1 MGVLQRRKADNDSV
15 TDVIVE
21 QTNHPALKWALPWML
36 GWFLNSQAIWFR
48 FSVSKPKNIKVTWF
62 PSNIAIPQNCNLKKK
77 YKDRHMGI
85 RKGMGVA
92 ECQTKDV
99 NLSWGM
105 LLSYV
110 WPFPTAWNVAHQS
123 PLSLRFLRQEYWSGC
138 HFLLQGIFLTQG

>member
-1 MGVLQRRKADNDSV
+1 
-15 TDVIVE
+15 
-21 QTNHPALKWALPWML
+21 
-36 GWFLNSQAIWFR
+36 
-48 FSVSKPKNIKVTWF
+48 
-62 PSNIAIPQNCNLKKK
+62 
-77 YKDRHMGI
+77 
-85 RKGMGVA
+85 MGVA

-138 HFLLQGIFLTQG
+138 HFLLQRIFQIQGSNPGLLHRRQILYHWATREAQTQLNIWNSLNFLRQNFLWVTEFNWKIVTNLHLNTQNMLTIIYLMFKYRLKSGQNRQPLICFHGIV